1 MKSSQSPSKSS
12 HIKVV
17 VFDLDGVLFD
27 GPSAVYPLA
36 KQLGLENAFLG
47 AIAKAAR
54 EKLTMRESLLLGAKV
69 WTGIPVDGTL
79 DPMVERIP
87 LMEGAE
93 ETVTTLKT
101 RGYAVG
107 CVSSGASQFFMKPF
121 SCRLDLDFAYSNVL
135 GEKDGRHD
143 GTVHYVMEGPQKA
156 EMVLQHMND
165 IGLSSRNL
173 ASVGDGEND
182 LDLFKASSFSIAFN
196 PQTERVS
203 RSATVTVHSKDLRAL
218 LPYFQSMV

>member
-1 MKSSQSPSKSS
+1 MEPGQHSSKKS

-17 VFDLDGVLFD
+17 VLDLDGVLFD
-27 GPSAVYPLA
+27 GPSVVYPIA
-36 KQLGLENAFLG
+36 KQMGLENAFLG

-54 EKLTMRESLLLGAKV
+54 EKLSVRESLLLGAKV

-79 DPMVERIP
+79 DPIVERLP

-93 ETVTTLKT
+93 ETVATLKK
-101 RGYAVG
+101 RGYQVG

-121 SCRLDLDFAYSNVL
+121 SRRLDLDFAYSNVL

-143 GTVHYVMEGPQKA
+143 GTVQYVMEGPQKA
-156 EMVLQHMND
+156 EKVLQHMKD
-165 IGLSSRNL
+165 IGLSSKNL

-182 LDLFKASSFSIAFN
+182 LDLFKASSFSVAFN

-203 RSATVTVHSKDLRAL
+203 RSATVTVHSKDLRSL
-218 LPYFQSMV
+218 LSYFESTV